1 MLTAITYLSMLQAKP
16 PKLAPAVFADASTRR
31 IVELSKKAFAN
42 LKSAKVTI
50 SSTDAPKTYT
60 FSAGKVA
67 GHQKGAQWVWGQK
80 RLTLLC
86 NKGLFRGTM
95 GPYNVNAW
103 LSKVGASPEL
113 LPIQLAAKKNPI
125 DVLVAPG
132 SRVRKVG
139 SMTLHGV
146 AADVVEVKSERLRVR
161 MAIRQDNRLLAD
173 LTAVNVDKN
182 GEVLFNS
189 SRTFQWTLV
198 NKPIPASAFSIGAGK
213 SPKPI
218 RNLN

>member
-50 SSTDAPKTYT
+50 SSADSPKTYSY
-60 FSAGKVA
+60 SAGKVA
-67 GHQKGAQWVWGQK
+67 GHQKGAQWVWSQK
-80 RLTLLC
+80 KLTLLC
-86 NKGLFRGTM
+86 SKGLFRGTM

-103 LSKVGASPEL
+103 LSKVGASPEI

-125 DVLVAPG
+125 DVLVGPG

-146 AADVVEVKSERLRVR
+146 AADVVEVKSDRLRVR

-173 LTAVNVDKN
+173 VTAVNVDKN
-182 GEVLFNS
+182 GEILFNS
-189 SRTFQWTLV
+189 SRTFEWALV
-198 NKPIPASAFSIGAGK
+198 NKPIPASAFAIGAGK
-213 SPKPI
+213 TPKPI